1 MICYGAHLYINVHYS
16 WEQKNN
22 NNILFSWFIKI
33 IRLPFFFSFFILS
46 CLSLSLSFTLI
57 SQAHSL
63 NSSLTLSTS
72 ITDPRSLPSIGVP
85 DWETHGARRWSECL
99 LMDIGSFTLPMV
111 FFFFFL
117 LCTGGGGVDGVCG
130 CDCVCIW
137 W

>member
-63 NSSLTLSTS
+63 NFDHRPTKLAVDQSAWLGNPWSSSLIRVLAY
-72 ITDPRSLPSIGVP
+72 GY
-85 DWETHGARRWSECL
+85 WFFHAANGC
-99 LMDIGSFTLPMV
+99 F

-117 LCTGGGGVDGVCG
+117 LCTSGGGVDGVCG